1 MYKIINIILRS
12 STNSSFASL
21 EYLFL
26 LKILSPA
33 YSWGAQM
40 PVFIMVAGFSFL
52 EYLNLNIVRK
62 TEFHQD
68 TLER

>member
-1 MYKIINIILRS
+1 
-12 STNSSFASL
+12 
-21 EYLFL
+21 
-26 LKILSPA
+26 
-33 YSWGAQM
+33 M